1 MDYAIEIRSKLV
13 YSMLAIGAV
22 LTLFGLIFNSSWA
35 TLGGVLGFMLFVAG
49 VVMFTSLSVVQGV
62 PWLAQL
68 ISRHAEPDW
77 DGELIHAEGSGLKVR
92 YTFDEKGSLWFVA
105 KDLCIAIGTKPPK
118 KDDLKCGGVPLITHG
133 DLISFSEANVQSYL
147 VSLAIKNHDANRLLV
162 NIRNNVIRKLEK
174 RRDDKKRFG

>member
-68 ISRHAEPDW
+68 ISHHAEPDW
-77 DGELIHAEGSGLKVR
+77 DGELIHAEGSGLKVC
-92 YTFDEKGSLWFVA
+92 YTFDEKGSPWFVA
-105 KDLCIAIGTKPPK
+105 KDVCIAVGMKPPK
-118 KDDLKCGGVPLITHG
+118 RDVLKCGGIPILMYG
-133 DLISFSEANVQSYL
+133 DHDCFSEINVQAYL
-147 VSLAIKNHDANRLLV
+147 TSLAIKNHAANRMLV

-174 RRDDKKRFG
+174 QRDDKKRFG